1 MCIDWDDAF
10 DNSLYVSGSASFG
23 NVWAKASADYRKVML
38 AKDAAELDIVYGP
51 GERNRL
57 DLFKTNNSPGALVV
71 FIHGGYWHKLD
82 KSFWSFL
89 AKGAIAQG
97 WNVAI
102 PSYTLAPEASIS
114 QMTKEVGEAIMCA
127 AQKVDGPIRLIG
139 HSAGGHLV
147 ARMLCNDSPLDVA
160 TLKRVELV
168 MPVSGIY
175 DLRPLRL
182 TRMNDIL
189 QMSEQEAYAESP
201 ALQDGKCTAPVELWV
216 GGCERPEFLRQTRL
230 MCEKWQ
236 DQCAQISAVY
246 HTDKNHFSV
255 IEDLAFSD
263 SKIVSTLTSRI
274 AGVKT

>member
-10 DNSLYVSGSASFG
+10 DNSSYVSGADSFG
-23 NVWAKASADYRKVML
+23 DRWAESSADYRKFMQ
-38 AKDAAELDIVYGP
+38 AKDAAELDIAYGP
-51 GERNRL
+51 GKRNRL
-57 DLFKTNNSPGALVV
+57 DLFKSSNPQGGLIV

-82 KSFWSFL
+82 KSYWSSL
-89 AKGAIAQG
+89 ARGAIDRG
-97 WNVAI
+97 WHVAM
-102 PSYTLAPEASIS
+102 PSYTLAPDTSIS
-114 QMTKEVGEAIMCA
+114 HIVEEVGAAIMCA

-147 ARMLCNDSPLDVA
+147 ARMLCNDSPLDAA
-160 TLKRVELV
+160 TLKRLEFV

-175 DLRPLRL
+175 DLRPLKF

-189 QMSEQEAYAESP
+189 RLSEQEAYAESP
-201 ALQDGKCTAPVELWV
+201 ALQDVKCAVSVLLWV

-236 DQCAQISAVY
+236 DQCAQIRAVY

-255 IEDLAFSD
+255 IEDLATPD
-263 SKIVSTLTSRI
+263 SEIVCALTS
-274 AGVKT
+274 